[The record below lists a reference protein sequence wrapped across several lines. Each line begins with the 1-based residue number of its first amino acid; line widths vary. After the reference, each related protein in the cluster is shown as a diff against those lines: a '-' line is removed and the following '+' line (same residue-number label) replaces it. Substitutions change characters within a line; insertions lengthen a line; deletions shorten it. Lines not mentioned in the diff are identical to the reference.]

1 MDPHVSSAHDF
12 LQALAIVLG
21 VAAVTTVLFQRLRQ
35 PVVLGY
41 IIAGLIVGP
50 HVPIPLVADQWIV
63 QTLSE
68 LGVILLMFALGLEFS
83 LRKLLAVGPTA
94 GITGVI
100 QCSALMWIGYVIGLS
115 FGWTP
120 QESVFTG
127 AIIAISSTTI
137 IAKAFDEQ
145 SIRGRLRE
153 LVVGI
158 LIVEDLVA
166 ILLMAALTAVATGS
180 GLSAGS
186 LLAVVGKL
194 LAFLV
199 GLTVIG
205 LLVVPRTV
213 RFVVRLRRDETT
225 LVACIGIC
233 FGVALLASA
242 FGYSVA
248 LGAFIAG
255 MLVAESGEVHEIER
269 LVHPVR
275 DVFAAIFFV
284 SVGMLISPPLLA
296 QHWKAITVLTMAVIA
311 GKILSVTLAAF
322 FTGNGVRTS
331 VQAGMS
337 LAQIG
342 EFSFIIAALGLSLKA
357 TGSFLYP
364 VAVAVSALTTLTTPW
379 LIRLSN
385 PAASWIDRKLPRS
398 LQTFVGLYGSWVEQL
413 RAAPRESR
421 SQSRVRRLMR
431 IVLLDAVLLG
441 SIVIAA
447 SLTIGSLATTI
458 TSALGLP
465 EALVDLALIAAAIGL
480 CLPFGIGI
488 VRSARGLGVALAE
501 QALPPEAPGRV
512 DTAAAARRALVTSL
526 EVVIL
531 AAVVLPVV
539 AITQPLLPGWGSATV
554 VAGLFAVIAVGLW
567 RSTTDLDAHV
577 RAGAEV
583 VVEALSRQTST
594 GDDGH
599 ALDEVRKLLPGLGEP
614 EAIRLPPDSPAI
626 GQSLA
631 QLNLRGVTGA
641 TVLAISRGE
650 RGIAVPAAME
660 VLREG
665 DVLAVAGT
673 QESVAAARALLCSRP
688 ATAEALPSDQAATAD
703 VSVK

>member
-1 MDPHVSSAHDF
+1 VSTAHDF

-21 VAAVTTVLFQRLRQ
+21 VAAFTTVLFQRLRQ

-41 IIAGLIVGP
+41 ILAGLIVGP
-50 HVPIPLVADQWIV
+50 HVPIPLVAETWIV

-68 LGVILLMFALGLEFS
+68 LGVILLMFALGLEFT

-100 QCSALMWIGYVIGLS
+100 QCSALMWIGYAIGLA

-145 SIRGRLRE
+145 RIRGSLRE

-158 LIVEDLVA
+158 LIVEDLIA
-166 ILLMAALTAVATGS
+166 ILLMAALTAVATGT

-186 LLAVVGKL
+186 LAATVGRL
-194 LAFLV
+194 VAFLV
-199 GLTVIG
+199 GLTVVG

-233 FGVALLASA
+233 FAVALLASG

-255 MLVAESGEVHEIER
+255 MLVAESGEGHEIER

-284 SVGMLISPPLLA
+284 SVGMLIDPRLLLE
-296 QHWKAITVLTMAVIA
+296 HWGAISALTFAVVA
-311 GKILSVTLAAF
+311 GKILSVSLAAF

-342 EFSFIIAALGLSLKA
+342 EFSFIIAALGLSLEA
-357 TGSFLYP
+357 TGDFLYP
-364 VAVAVSALTTLTTPW
+364 VAVAVSALTTLSTPW
-379 LIRLSN
+379 LIRFSG
-385 PAASWIDRKLPRS
+385 PVASWIDRKLPRP
-398 LQTFVGLYGSWVEQL
+398 LQTFVGLYGSWFEQL
-413 RAAPRESR
+413 RAAPREGQ
-421 SQSRVRRLMR
+421 SQSRVRRLAR
-431 IVLLDAVLLG
+431 LLLVDALVLG
-441 SIVIAA
+441 SIVIGAA
-447 SLTIGSLATTI
+447 LTIRSAAATLT
-458 TSALGLP
+458 AAFGLP
-465 EALVDLALIAAAIGL
+465 ETLVDLVLVAAVIAL
-480 CLPFGIGI
+480 CLPFGVGI
-488 VRSARGLGVALAE
+488 VRCSRSLGVALAE
-501 QALPPEAPGRV
+501 RALPVEAPGRL
-512 DTAAAARRALVTSL
+512 DLAAAARKALIASL

-539 AITQPLLPGWGSATV
+539 AITQPLLPGWGSASV
-554 VAGLFAVIAVGLW
+554 VAALFAVIAVGLW
-567 RSTTDLDAHV
+567 RSTTNLDAHV

-583 VVEALSRQTST
+583 VVEALAQQST
-594 GDDGH
+594 T
-599 ALDEVRKLLPGLGEP
+599 R
-614 EAIRLPPDSPAI
+614 
-626 GQSLA
+626 
-631 QLNLRGVTGA
+631 GA
-641 TVLAISRGE
+641 TTTRS
-650 RGIAVPAAME
+650 
-660 VLREG
+660 
-665 DVLAVAGT
+665 T
-673 QESVAAARALLCSRP
+673 
-688 ATAEALPSDQAATAD
+688 T
-703 VSVK
+703 

>member
-1 MDPHVSSAHDF
+1 MSSAHDF
-12 LQALAIVLG
+12 LHALAVVLL
-21 VAAVTTVLFQRLRQ
+21 VAAVTTVLFHRLRQ

-50 HVPIPLVADQWIV
+50 HVPIPLVAETWIV

-100 QCSALMWIGYVIGLS
+100 QCSVLLWLGYSIGLA
-115 FGWTP
+115 FGWTA

-145 SIRGRLRE
+145 GIRGRLRE

-158 LIVEDLVA
+158 LIVEDLIA
-166 ILLMAALTAVATGS
+166 ILLMAAMTAVATGT
-180 GLSAGS
+180 GLSAGA
-186 LLAVVGKL
+186 LLATVGKL
-194 LAFLV
+194 VAFLV
-199 GLTVIG
+199 GLTVVG
-205 LLVVPRTV
+205 LLIVPRTV
-213 RFVVRLRRDETT
+213 RYVVRLRRDETT
-225 LVACIGIC
+225 LVATIGLC

-248 LGAFIAG
+248 LGAFLAG

-284 SVGMLISPPLLA
+284 SVGMLINPALLLEY
-296 QHWKAITVLTMAVIA
+296 WEAISVLTLAVIV
-311 GKILSVTLAAF
+311 GKIFSVSLAAF

-342 EFSFIIAALGLSLKA
+342 EFSFIIAALGLSLQA

-364 VAVAVSALTTLTTPW
+364 VAVAVSVLTTLSTPW
-379 LIRLSN
+379 LIRLSG
-385 PAASWIDRKLPRS
+385 PVASWVDRKLPKP
-398 LQTFVGLYGSWVEQL
+398 LQTFVGLYGSWFEQL
-413 RAAPRESR
+413 RAAPGEGRA
-421 SQSRVRRLMR
+421 QSRERRL
-431 IVLLDAVLLG
+431 VGVLLLDALLLG
-441 SIVIAA
+441 GIVVAA
-447 SLTIGSLATTI
+447 SLTIRSIATAI
-458 TSALGLP
+458 TANLGLP
-465 EALVDLALIAAAIGL
+465 ETLVDLSLIAAAIGL

-488 VRSARGLGVALAE
+488 VRSSRALGVALAE
-501 QALPPEAPGRV
+501 RALPIEIPGGL
-512 DTAAAARRALVTSL
+512 DLAAAARRALIRAL

-539 AITQPLLPGWGSATV
+539 AITQPLLPGWGSAIVV
-554 VAGLFAVIAVGLW
+554 VALFAVIAVGLW
-567 RSTTDLDAHV
+567 RSTTNLDAHV
-577 RAGAEV
+577 RAGAQV

-594 GDDGH
+594 GDDDH
-599 ALDEVRKLLPGLGEP
+599 VLDDVRKLLPGLGEP

-631 QLNLRGVTGA
+631 QLNLRGITGA

-650 RGIAVPAAME
+650 SGIAVPAATE
-660 VLREG
+660 VLRAG

-673 QESVAAARALLCSRP
+673 HESVAAARALLCRLRQTPDEVP
-688 ATAEALPSDQAATAD
+688 ADQATTSA
-703 VSVK
+703 